1 MCLNKIFNMYIC
13 SREFIC
19 LLYFIVFLVFIKEI
33 SLKRDVYL
41 IFFFLGIV
49 LLLDVCVGVNVGIVI
64 MCFMQDMVVDL
75 MDQMM
80 VDEIYKVEL
89 CNLVFGDYVRIKLE
103 VEKIVLVKYGL

>member
-1 MCLNKIFNMYIC
+1 MQQRVYLFVYCILQCFQ
-13 SREFIC
+13 F
-19 LLYFIVFLVFIKEI
+19 
-33 SLKRDVYL
+33 VYL

-49 LLLDVCVGVNVGIVI
+49 LLLDVCVGVNVGIII

-89 CNLVFGDYVRIKLE
+89 SNLVFGDYVRIKLE

>member
-13 SREFIC
+13 SRGFIC
-19 LLYFIVFLVFIKEI
+19 LFIVFYSVFIKEI
-33 SLKRDVYL
+33 SLQRDVYL

-49 LLLDVCVGVNVGIVI
+49 LLLDVCVGVNVGIII